1 MRTSKS
7 ISKNCGKAINSSALF
22 GSGKKSE
29 GIFCS
34 LSCSAEYNKDKLL
47 EKANKVQALAARHPT
62 S

>member
-1 MRTSKS
+1 MRKNICT
-7 ISKNCGKAINSSALF
+7 NCGKVIPTGTLI

-34 LSCSAEYNKDKLL
+34 LGCSAEYNKGKLL
-47 EKANKVQALAARHPT
+47 KRARKVQADADRHRN

>member
-1 MRTSKS
+1 MRKK
-7 ISKNCGKAINSSALF
+7 ICKNCGKDIPSGSVI

-34 LSCSAEYNKDKLL
+34 LGCFTEYNKDKLL
-47 EKANKVQALAARHPT
+47 EKARKVQALAARHRK

>member
-1 MRTSKS
+1 MR
-7 ISKNCGKAINSSALF
+7 KNKCKNWGKAIKSGALV

-34 LSCSAEYNKDKLL
+34 LGCSAEYNKAKLL
-47 EKANKVQALAARHPT
+47 ERAKKVQALADRHRK

>member
-1 MRTSKS
+1 MRKNICT
-7 ISKNCGKAINSSALF
+7 NCGKVVPTGALI

-34 LSCSAEYNKDKLL
+34 LDCSAVYNKEKLL
-47 EKANKVQALAARHPT
+47 ERAKKVQANAARHRN